1 MFELA
6 TMKIIISLLITL
18 FAFSIQADEIYQ
30 QSAVDL
36 CQNIKQKSYQTKC
49 LKQVKTHTFNE
60 TALSYCGNIG
70 SWNKIKTCLE
80 LIKNNSYQESP
91 LKLCH
96 SAKYFNN
103 DFKACMKEAA
113 NKSYVSDIE
122 VKLCQQQKSFNKQVK
137 CLQAASS
144 KPYVAAVEM
153 EKSSDTEA
161 LASLQGDIKKAY
173 ELLRN
178 NKTADATILLHD
190 LVTSFKK

>member
-1 MFELA
+1 LFELA

-153 EKSSDTEA
+153 EESSDTEA

-190 LVTSFKK
+190 LVTSF

>member
-1 MFELA
+1 LLELA
-6 TMKIIISLLITL
+6 TMKIIISLMITL

-49 LKQVKTHTFNE
+49 LKQVKTHSFNE
-60 TALSYCGNIG
+60 SALNYCGNVG

-80 LIKNNSYQESP
+80 LIKNNNYQGAP

-103 DFKACMKEAA
+103 DFKVCMKEVA
-113 NKSYVSDIE
+113 NKSYVSEIE
-122 VKLCQQQKSFNKQVK
+122 VNLCQQQKSFNKQVK
-137 CLQAASS
+137 CLKVASS
-144 KPYVAAVEM
+144 KPYVAEVEA
-153 EKSSDTEA
+153 EKMDNSQA
-161 LASLQGDIKKAY
+161 LTSLQGEIEKAY

-190 LVTSFKK
+190 LINSFKK